1 MSGFAHHVVRLI
13 EDLKRMTI
21 HDDKQEALPPL
32 PPLDDPRPPKRPWED
47 MSREGTD
54 HLSHS
59 EVRVMLSCSENVR
72 LIAFLQTVAIAF
84 AQASSS

>member
-1 MSGFAHHVVRLI
+1 MKDIEILPSEAGVPTVTLHGEAKAAADAKGVVKVHL
-13 EDLKRMTI
+13 
-21 HDDKQEALPPL
+21 
-32 PPLDDPRPPKRPWED
+32 
-47 MSREGTD
+47 S
-54 HLSHS
+54 LSHS